1 MLYTCISFFVDSG
14 LGYVVGS
21 AVAAETNDWRWAL
34 RVSIEH
40 RH

>member
-1 MLYTCISFFVDSG
+1 MLCMCMCLFVDSG